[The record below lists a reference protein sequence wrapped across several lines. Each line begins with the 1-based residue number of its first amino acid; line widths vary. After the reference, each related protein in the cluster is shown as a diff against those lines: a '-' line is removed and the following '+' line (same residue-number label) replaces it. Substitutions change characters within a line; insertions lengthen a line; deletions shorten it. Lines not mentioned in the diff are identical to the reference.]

1 VKLHDKNIKVVKNTG
16 KAAKTITKVFNYLG
30 GCPIIDITKTSE
42 ELGLSFNA
50 VSSAVKKLIQLGIL
64 KQTENVQRNRV
75 FAYEEYLSILRKG
88 S

>member
-1 VKLHDKNIKVVKNTG
+1 MLRVL
-16 KAAKTITKVFNYLG
+16 NYLG
-30 GCPIIDITKTSE
+30 GCPIIDITKTSQ

-50 VSSAVKKLIQLGIL
+50 VANAVNRLIQLGIL

-75 FAYEEYLSILRKG
+75 FAYEEYLDILRKG